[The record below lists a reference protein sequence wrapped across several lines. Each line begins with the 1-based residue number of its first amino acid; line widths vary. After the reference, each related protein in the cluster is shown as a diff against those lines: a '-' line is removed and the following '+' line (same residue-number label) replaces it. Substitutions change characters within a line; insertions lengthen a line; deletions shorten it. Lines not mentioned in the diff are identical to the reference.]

1 MTERETIR
9 ATVPGSTP
17 SDEAVCCLVCDGSCW
32 CSRQDPSQSHDRAE
46 QSLSA
51 HPLRL
56 VSSSRCPILTPGL
69 LQAAAVQSAEIHS
82 VFPRIITPDV
92 CLRAQ
97 QTRDGYFYRAWL
109 TLLMFSAQKLP
120 ETVLK
125 NHLNVV
131 FSTWNVM
138 LCVTPSRYIKFYHIK
153 SDKDRSF
160 YVKLQLIMWSEEV
173 VTHHIIT

>member
-46 QSLSA
+46 PLSTSTLSFLQSMSD
-51 HPLRL
+51 PD
-56 VSSSRCPILTPGL
+56 SRFATV
-69 LQAAAVQSAEIHS
+69 QAAAVQSAEIHS

-92 CLRAQ
+92 CLRAE

-138 LCVTPSRYIKFYHIK
+138 AVCDTEQIHKVLSHKVRY
-153 SDKDRSF
+153 R
-160 YVKLQLIMWSEEV
+160 
-173 VTHHIIT
+173 